1 MKNGSPRNWMEDKWN
16 KVASA
21 GFVII
26 KQLDLTNY
34 DREEWPTWYRPLRF
48 AVHRTLR
55 KISNTILLRAQ
66 RWQ

>member
-34 DREEWPTWYRPLRF
+34 DREEWPTICCPQ
-48 AVHRTLR
+48 
-55 KISNTILLRAQ
+55 NTEKNF
-66 RWQ
+66 